1 MMENRFLNGNERIT
15 AAIAD
20 YREAPGFGTTAALLL
35 TLVQRMREDGHLLIP
50 TDQREDEEGQT
61 QFFFKTT
68 FTEEGEV
75 CMAAFTDE
83 EELHKGPKTG
93 VLSYFMD
100 EFFRQVVN
108 FQDCAG
114 VMLNPWGE
122 ACFLPRTDLLRL
134 LELAFPPTA
143 PTDEA

>member
-1 MMENRFLNGNERIT
+1 MENRVLNGKERIT

-20 YREAPGFGTTAALLL
+20 YREAPGFDTTAALLL

-50 TDQREDEEGQT
+50 TDQREDEDGQT

-83 EELHKGPKTG
+83 EALHKGPKTG
-93 VLSYFMD
+93 VLSY
-100 EFFRQVVN
+100 
-108 FQDCAG
+108 

-122 ACFLPRTDLLRL
+122 ACFLPRTDLHRL